1 MAGDRGRIEF
11 SLKENI
17 TSSPINFHIV
27 CSYTFPHTRHYYVLA
42 AIASQLC
49 RLLRPARRGVWEMTS
64 GLFIGVSESLCDALG
79 SSGARPRIIHDGGTP
94 DRHCMLL
101 SHTGIQ
107 LLCPAC
113 GVALGF
119 LWAPCAL
126 LLCAQPCSLAP
137 SSV

>member
-1 MAGDRGRIEF
+1 
-11 SLKENI
+11 
-17 TSSPINFHIV
+17 
-27 CSYTFPHTRHYYVLA
+27 
-42 AIASQLC
+42 
-49 RLLRPARRGVWEMTS
+49 MTS

-113 GVALGF
+113 GGAVGF
-119 LWAPCAL
+119 LLAPSAL
-126 LLCAQPCSLAP
+126 LLCCTAPQPCAFQRLKKNKNKKRGFPFYMEAFFGRG
-137 SSV
+137 